1 MSVQDTPQELW
12 GGETRKAVDNFPVSG
27 ERVPVAVV
35 RWLGRVK
42 GAAARANADL
52 GLLDADLAQRI
63 AAAADEIA
71 EGKHDAQFPIDV
83 FQTGSG
89 TSSNMNT
96 NEVIATIASG
106 SHPPAHPNDHV
117 NMGQSSNDVFPS
129 AVHLAALDEA
139 TNTLLPALEQLEA
152 SFAAKA
158 EAFKDIVKSGRT
170 HLMDAVPVTL
180 GQEFAGYAAQVRL
193 GRARVADAL
202 PRVAQIPL
210 GGTATGTGLNTHPEF
225 AAKVRE
231 RLSADTGLDIRAPE
245 DPFEA
250 QGNRDALVEL
260 SGALKVI
267 AVSLTKIAN
276 DLALMGSGPR
286 AGIGE
291 LFLPELQKG
300 SSIMPGKV
308 NPVLPEVVLQVS
320 AQVIGNDTAITVGGL
335 QGQFELNVRIPLIA
349 RNLLQSIHL
358 LSTTSVLFAEKCV
371 DGIEANLEGCER
383 SAEGTLAVATA
394 LNPFI
399 GYDKA
404 SEIVKDAAA
413 SGRTLREVARE
424 HGVDEETLDKALDLR
439 KIAAGSKA
447 TA

>member
-1 MSVQDTPQELW
+1 V
-12 GGETRKAVDNFPVSG
+12 
-27 ERVPVAVV
+27 
-35 RWLGRVK
+35 
-42 GAAARANADL
+42 ANA
-52 GLLDADLAQRI
+52 
-63 AAAADEIA
+63 
-71 EGKHDAQFPIDV
+71 
-83 FQTGSG
+83 
-89 TSSNMNT
+89 
-96 NEVIATIASG
+96 
-106 SHPPAHPNDHV
+106 
-117 NMGQSSNDVFPS
+117 
-129 AVHLAALDEA
+129 
-139 TNTLLPALEQLEA
+139 LP
-152 SFAAKA
+152 
-158 EAFKDIVKSGRT
+158 
-170 HLMDAVPVTL
+170 H
-180 GQEFAGYAAQVRL
+180 
-193 GRARVADAL
+193 
-202 PRVAQIPL
+202 VAQIPL
-210 GGTATGTGLNTHPEF
+210 GGTATGTGLNTHRDF

-231 RLSADTGLDIRAPE
+231 TLSADTGLEIRPPE

-267 AVSLTKIAN
+267 AVSLTKIAG

-291 LFLPELQKG
+291 IFLPELQKG

-335 QGQFELNVRIPLIA
+335 QGQFELNVRIPMMA

-358 LSTTSVLFAEKCV
+358 LTTASTLFASKCV
-371 DGIEANLEGCER
+371 EGIEANLAGCEA

-399 GYDKA
+399 GYDRA
-404 SEIVKDAAA
+404 AEIVKDAAS

-439 KIAAGSKA
+439 KIAAGSQA
-447 TA
+447 

>member
-1 MSVQDTPQELW
+1 
-12 GGETRKAVDNFPVSG
+12 
-27 ERVPVAVV
+27 
-35 RWLGRVK
+35 
-42 GAAARANADL
+42 
-52 GLLDADLAQRI
+52 
-63 AAAADEIA
+63 
-71 EGKHDAQFPIDV
+71 
-83 FQTGSG
+83 
-89 TSSNMNT
+89 
-96 NEVIATIASG
+96 
-106 SHPPAHPNDHV
+106 
-117 NMGQSSNDVFPS
+117 
-129 AVHLAALDEA
+129 
-139 TNTLLPALEQLEA
+139 
-152 SFAAKA
+152 
-158 EAFKDIVKSGRT
+158 
-170 HLMDAVPVTL
+170 MDAVPVTL
-180 GQEFAGYAAQVRL
+180 GQEFGGYAAQIRL
-193 GRARVADAL
+193 GRSARRRRAPARRADPARRHRDRHRPQHA
-202 PRVAQIPL
+202 PRVRGQGAR
-210 GGTATGTGLNTHPEF
+210 
-225 AAKVRE
+225 AALR
-231 RLSADTGLDIRAPE
+231 RDRADISAPE

-308 NPVLPEVVLQVS
+308 NPVIPEVVLQVA

-404 SEIVKDAAA
+404 ADIVKDASK

-447 TA
+447 SS

>member
-1 MSVQDTPQELW
+1 MSVQDTSTELW
-12 GGETRKAVDNFPVSG
+12 GGETTKAVANFPVSG
-27 ERVPVAVV
+27 ERVPLPVV
-35 RWLGRVK
+35 RWLGRIK
-42 GAAARANADL
+42 GTAARANAEL
-52 GLLDADLAQRI
+52 GLLDAELAERI
-63 AAAADEIA
+63 AAAGDEIA

-89 TSSNMNT
+89 TSSNMNA
-96 NEVIATIASG
+96 NEVIANLAG
-106 SHPPAHPNDHV
+106 EGAHPNDHV

-180 GQEFAGYAAQVRL
+180 GQEFGGYAAQIRL
-193 GRARVADAL
+193 GRKRVLNAL
-202 PRVAQIPL
+202 PQVAQIPL
-210 GGTATGTGLNTHPEF
+210 GGTATGTGLNTHPDF

-231 RLSADTGLDIRAPE
+231 RLAADTGLTISPPE

-250 QGNRDALVEL
+250 QANRDALVEL

-267 AVSLTKIAN
+267 AVSLIKIAG

-286 AGIGE
+286 VGIGE
-291 LFLPELQKG
+291 LYLPELQKG

-308 NPVLPEVVLQVS
+308 NPVLPEVVLQVG
-320 AQVIGNDTAITVGGL
+320 AQVIGNDTAITIGGL

-349 RNLLQSIHL
+349 RNLLQSIAL
-358 LSTTSVLFAEKCV
+358 LSSASRLFAEKCV
-371 DGIEANLEGCER
+371 DGIEPNLPGLEA

-404 SEIVKDAAA
+404 AEIVKEAAA
-413 SGRTLREVARE
+413 SGGTLREVARK

-439 KIAAGSKA
+439 KIAAGSSA
-447 TA
+447 T